1 MSTNQ
6 SINILGTDIKPGK
19 RTLLKMNIARLH
31 TGTPVEVPV
40 IIERAKQDGPCI
52 LLSAGIHGDEVNGVE
67 IVRQII
73 TKGYNK
79 PDIGMVICIPIVN
92 IFGFIN
98 QSRSLPDGRDLNR
111 VFPGSASGSL
121 ASRFAHALVNEIIPH
136 IDYCIDY
143 HTGAANRFNYTQIRI
158 NGKDEESK
166 QLAKVFG
173 TKFIVQAKNREK
185 SFREAATLLGKK
197 VLLFEGGKSLN
208 LDRKVTLVG
217 IHGALRVMD
226 HLGIR
231 KLKNNESPLPPEEE
245 NYVIEESQ
253 WVRAKY
259 SGMYRSAIA
268 LGGLVK
274 KGDVL
279 GTISNPFG
287 DYEKQVKAPYDG
299 YVICNNHAPIVSQGD
314 ALVHLTKAIRKL

>member
-1 MSTNQ
+1 M
-6 SINILGTDIKPGK
+6 SINKTITILGTDIKPGK
-19 RTLLKMNIARLH
+19 RTELKMNIARLH

-40 IIERAKQDGPCI
+40 IIERARQDGPCL

-79 PDIGMVICIPIVN
+79 PDVGMVICIPIVN

-121 ASRFAHALVNEIIPH
+121 ASRFAHALVTEIVPH

-158 NGKDEESK
+158 NGRDQESK
-166 QLAKVFG
+166 RLAQVFG
-173 TKFIVQAKNREK
+173 TKFILQAKNREK
-185 SFREAATLLGKK
+185 SFREAATLLSKK

-208 LDRKVTLVG
+208 LDRRVTQVG
-217 IHGALRVMD
+217 ISGALRVMD
-226 HLGIR
+226 HLGLR
-231 KLKNNESPLPPEEE
+231 SLKGNESMVPVE
-245 NYVIEESQ
+245 NESFVIEESL
-253 WVRAKY
+253 WVRAKF
-259 SGMYRSAIA
+259 SGMYRSQVA
-268 LGGLVK
+268 LGSWVK

-287 DYEKQVKAPYDG
+287 DYEKQVRAPNEG
-299 YVICNNHAPIVSQGD
+299 YVICNNHAPIVNQGD
-314 ALVHLTKAIRKL
+314 ALVHLTRALSQL